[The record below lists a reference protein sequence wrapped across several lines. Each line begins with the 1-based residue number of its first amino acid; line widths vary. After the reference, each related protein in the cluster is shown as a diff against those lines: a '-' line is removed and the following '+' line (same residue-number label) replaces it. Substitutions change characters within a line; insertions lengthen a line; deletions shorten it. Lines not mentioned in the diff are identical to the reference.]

1 MSEPAKRLAV
11 LMILS
16 WIYESVDMSEF
27 DKLHPALQHHIVN
40 SLGWPGLRPLQEA
53 TIQPI
58 LNGEHAILLA
68 PTAGGKTEAAS
79 FPIFSRMLTENWTGL
94 SVIYICPIKALL
106 NNLQERLTYYGHL
119 LGREVA
125 VWHGDI
131 SASKKAKII
140 AEPPDILLATPESL
154 EVMLVSKRIDHKIL
168 FSNVRCV
175 IIDEVHAFAGDDRG
189 WHLLSVLER
198 ITVLAG
204 RELQRLGLSATVG
217 NPEVLCD
224 WLASSCQS
232 KRSVINPPV
241 ENNIVPDIQVDWVG
255 SVRNAAIVIS
265 RLHRGLKRLVFVDSR
280 SRVEELAMELR
291 GLGVSTYVSHSS
303 LSLDERRAAEEA
315 FSQGSNCVIVAT
327 STLELGIDVGDLD
340 RVIQLDAPSSVASF
354 LQRIGRT
361 GRRSGSSRNC
371 LFLATKEDAFLRAL
385 ALLSLWNKGFVE
397 PIQPPP
403 RPMHIYAQQVMAL
416 SLQES
421 GIIAADIQK
430 WIGSMPGFAAIAKE
444 DLAAS
449 VDYMQS
455 SGILHSD
462 SGILGIGRVG
472 EKTFGQKNFMEL
484 FSVFTSP
491 PMVKVYHGRQEL
503 GEVHQLTFAVKGEG
517 PSLLTLG
524 GRSWQTKYVDWARKI
539 AYVEPTDMRGRSQ
552 WLSSGQ
558 PMHYEMCQSIAEI
571 LSSGCKVEGLSTRSQ
586 VLLDELKDE
595 FGWLEEGKTVLLIDS
610 DGNANWW
617 TFSGR
622 LLNAAFSEMLAAEAV
637 KITSDNLCIT
647 FSHIHDKK
655 SLVRNIIS
663 LMAGAAEDISLSLEE
678 DFIQE
683 LKFSECLSHSEI
695 DKEILARYSLGHD
708 FSRFS
713 KKAISVVH
721 LAGR

>member
-1 MSEPAKRLAV
+1 
-11 LMILS
+11 
-16 WIYESVDMSEF
+16 MSEF

-106 NNLQERLTYYGHL
+106 NNLEERLTYYGHL

-140 AEPPDILLATPESL
+140 SEPPDILLATPESL
-154 EVMLVSKRIDHKIL
+154 EVMLVSKRIDHKML
-168 FSNVRCV
+168 FSNVRSV

-198 ITVLAG
+198 ISVLAG

-241 ENNIVPDIQVDWVG
+241 ENTIVPDVQVDWVG

-265 RLHRGLKRLVFVDSR
+265 RLHRGEKRLVFVDSR

-340 RVIQLDAPSSVASF
+340 RVIQLDSPSTVASF

-361 GRRSGSSRNC
+361 GRRAGSSRNC

-385 ALLSLWNKGFVE
+385 ALLSLWKKGFVE
-397 PIQPPP
+397 PIEPPP

-430 WIGSMPGFAAIAKE
+430 WVGSMPGFNAIDKQ

-449 VDYMQS
+449 VEYMQS

-462 SGILGIGRVG
+462 SGILGIGHVG
-472 EKTFGQKNFMEL
+472 ERAFGQKNFMEL

-491 PMVKVYHGRQEL
+491 PMVKVYHGKQEL
-503 GEVHQLTFAVKGEG
+503 GEVHQLTFAVKDEG

-539 AYVEPTDMRGRSQ
+539 AYVEPTDIRGRSQ
-552 WLSSGQ
+552 WLSAGQ
-558 PMHYEMCQSIAEI
+558 PMHYEMCQAIAQV
-571 LSSGCKVEGLSTRSQ
+571 LSSPDMVKGLSTRSQ
-586 VLLDELKDE
+586 ELLDDLQEE
-595 FGWLEEGKTVLLIDS
+595 FGWLEEGKSTLLFDTA
-610 DGNANWW
+610 GNANWW

-622 LLNAAFSEMLAAEAV
+622 LLNAAFSEILTTEAD
-637 KITSDNLCIT
+637 KIASDNLCIT
-647 FSHIHDKK
+647 FSHVYDIK
-655 SLVRNIIS
+655 SLEAKIRTLLDGGVE
-663 LMAGAAEDISLSLEE
+663 AISLSLEE

-683 LKFSECLSHSEI
+683 LKFSECLSQQEI
-695 DKEILARYSLGHD
+695 DKEILARYALDGD
-708 FSRFS
+708 FNSFS
-713 KKAISVVH
+713 KRQFSVLHVV
-721 LAGR
+721 